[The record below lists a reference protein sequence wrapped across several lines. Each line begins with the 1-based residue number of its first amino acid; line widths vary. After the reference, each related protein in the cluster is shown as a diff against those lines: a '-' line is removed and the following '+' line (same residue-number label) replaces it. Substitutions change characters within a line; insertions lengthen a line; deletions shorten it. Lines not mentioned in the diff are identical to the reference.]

1 MKSTPIKRTKGLKR
15 RSKSDHAKAK
25 ENAWNSFSRYIRT
38 RDCLRF
44 TGTTTDGKCVTCN
57 REYPFKSLQAG
68 HFIQGRSGS
77 VLFDER
83 IVYSQCLTADSNIN
97 MYGNYKKSIADIV
110 IGDAVQAFDEGG
122 FEKTIA
128 TVTDKS
134 SFMPEKLYEVELEDG
149 SKFYATPDHRVVANG
164 KWVYI
169 EDMLH
174 DVSAYDILEL

>member
-1 MKSTPIKRTKGLKR
+1 
-15 RSKSDHAKAK
+15 
-25 ENAWNSFSRYIRT
+25 
-38 RDCLRF
+38 
-44 TGTTTDGKCVTCN
+44 
-57 REYPFKSLQAG
+57 
-68 HFIQGRSGS
+68 